1 MTHLLNA
8 LALGAS
14 IIGGDLN
21 VTAGGNVTQAGALAP
36 EQAADGEPAAPGR
49 ISLYTTGQLGALQ
62 AAAVRWLELPAHCCA
77 ALPQG

>member
-1 MTHLLNA
+1 MGPDVQNLDT
-8 LALGAS
+8 GAAVARQTRR
-14 IIGGDLN
+14 IL
-21 VTAGGNVTQAGALAP
+21 TQAAALAP
-36 EQAADGEPAAPGR
+36 EQAADGELAAPGR